1 MNKEEVESYIRKMLR
16 EEFSLPLKENA
27 DLRYTDPVRYEELCR
42 KGVDWMA
49 KEIEKDEA
57 LYALCL
63 TASLNFKRLI
73 EEEKL
78 RVVKLFG
85 SGKTIQQC

>member
-1 MNKEEVESYIRKMLR
+1 MKKEEVESYVRKMLR
-16 EEFSLPLKENA
+16 EEFTLPLTENA
-27 DLRYTDPVRYEELCR
+27 DLRLTDPIRYEELCH
-42 KGVDWMA
+42 KGIDWMA
-49 KEIEKDEA
+49 NEIQKDEA

-78 RVVKLFG
+78 RVIKQFE
-85 SGKTIQQC
+85 SGETD

>member
-1 MNKEEVESYIRKMLR
+1 MKKEEVESYVRNMLR
-16 EEFSLPLKENA
+16 EEFTLPLKENA
-27 DLRYTDPVRYEELCR
+27 DLRYSDPERYEKFCR
-42 KGVDWMA
+42 KGIEWMA
-49 KEIEKDEA
+49 TEIQKDEA

-78 RVVKLFG
+78 RVHKHLENKVD
-85 SGKTIQQC
+85 

>member
-1 MNKEEVESYIRKMLR
+1 MKKEEVESYVRKMLR
-16 EEFSLPLKENA
+16 EEFTLPLKENA
-27 DLRYTDPVRYEELCR
+27 DLRYTDPALYEELCL
-42 KGVDWMA
+42 KGIDWMA
-49 KEIEKDEA
+49 NEIQKDEA

-78 RVVKLFG
+78 RVIKQFE
-85 SGKTIQQC
+85 SGETD